1 MMPIKFFFALI
12 ALTLIATIFIIFS
25 DRLIPH
31 SAGPELNSATGAWE
45 DTVETLFDDPGE
57 PISARAESVEIR
69 VESQLDGPSLMENRC
84 SECHAIKVL
93 EQYKKSRSDWEL
105 TLEKM
110 EGFGVQLPEDE
121 RVTLLDYLA
130 AK

>member
-1 MMPIKFFFALI
+1 MLPIKFFIALI
-12 ALTLIATIFIIFS
+12 ATTLIATIFIIFS
-25 DRLIPH
+25 DHLIPH
-31 SAGPELNSATGAWE
+31 SADPELDPATVAWE
-45 DTVETLFDDPGE
+45 DTVETALEDPGE
-57 PISARAESVEIR
+57 PISARAESVETR
-69 VESQLDGPSLMENRC
+69 VESQLDGPSLLESHC
-84 SECHAIKVL
+84 SECHATKVL

-121 RVTLLDYLA
+121 RVTLLVYLA